1 MYGKNN
7 SSPKKRAVADG
18 LKVGKSFELLG
29 WELAVAT
36 ATAEV
41 YGIDCLAAGEEVD
54 HNLVAKNLQITP
66 ESFERVKVGIMS
78 NHNNSLRSIR
88 DELADFSYNQIR
100 FVLACLIQEVE
111 L

>member
-1 MYGKNN
+1 M
-7 SSPKKRAVADG
+7 
-18 LKVGKSFELLG
+18 LG
-29 WELAVAT
+29 RELAVAK

-54 HNLVAKNLQITP
+54 HKLMAKYLQIAP

-78 NHNNSLRSIR
+78 DRNNSLRSIR
-88 DELADFSYNQIR
+88 DELQDFSYNQIR
-100 FVLACLIQEVE
+100 FVLACLIQELE